1 MNAAAVPVLAEATR
15 AALAELLLSLAD
27 DEFVIGFWDS
37 EWTGIAPMLEE
48 DVAMSSISQDEI
60 GHARALYGL
69 LSELTDADA
78 DAVAFGR
85 PAAEFRH
92 AALLNHAR
100 GDWAFTIARR
110 FLYEWAD
117 AVRLAAMAGSSYEP
131 LANLTAKMRRE
142 ESYHRMHIDTWLR
155 RLAGGEAHERLAAA
169 LLRAWPDAQ
178 AIFTPLDGEAELVR
192 SGTLP
197 EPFSALRLRWLERV
211 RPMLDELDLP
221 VGDADVPAD
230 GRTRRTED
238 FNWLHG
244 QFTMVAASEPGATW

>member
-1 MNAAAVPVLAEATR
+1 VTLDAETR
-15 AALAELLLSLAD
+15 AALGELLLSLAD

-69 LSELTDADA
+69 LAELTGADA
-78 DAVAFGR
+78 DAIAFGR

-92 AALLNHAR
+92 AALMNHAR

-117 AVRLAAMAGSSYEP
+117 AVRLAAIAGSSYEP
-131 LANLTAKMRRE
+131 LANLAAKMRRE

-155 RLAGGEAHERLAAA
+155 RLASSDARDRLQAA
-169 LLRAWPDAQ
+169 LQRAWPDAQ
-178 AIFTPLDGEAELVR
+178 AIFSPLAGEAALVGSGILARPFDELR
-192 SGTLP
+192 GDW
-197 EPFSALRLRWLERV
+197 RERV
-211 RPMLDELDLP
+211 QSILAEQGLSLP
-221 VGDADVPAD
+221 DAAIPSD
-230 GRTRRTED
+230 GRTRRTD
-238 FNWLHG
+238 AFDWLHG
-244 QFTMVAASEPGATW
+244 QFTMVAASEAGATW